1 MNSKDQI
8 NEGLF
13 NRSQMARYLGISE
26 RKLSTMV
33 SLRQIPVIRIGRCV
47 RFDYIDV
54 RKALKKLTIE
64 SI

>member
-1 MNSKDQI
+1 MDSRDQV

-33 SLRQIPVIRIGRCV
+33 SLRQIPVIRLGKCV
-47 RFDYIDV
+47 RFDPVKVRVALSKYEIDE
-54 RKALKKLTIE
+54 I
-64 SI
+64 

>member
-8 NEGLF
+8 CEGLF

-33 SLRQIPVIRIGRCV
+33 SLRQIPVIKIGRCV
-47 RFDYIDV
+47 RFDHIDV
-54 RKALKKLTIE
+54 RKALNKLTIE